1 MRKHPI
7 LRVEIP
13 KSRSAPARRVRAPP
27 PVAWLGTRHS
37 GLRFAGCCYPTWH
50 RTCTVLAPS
59 YFCLLSPSLYTVATG
74 VVLVHGPFCF
84 ISCPSLAM
92 RLTAWLRAVWS
103 LAPTNH
109 HVTQCSENATTATPK
124 PPHAL
129 ATGQPHT
136 HDTTYTLY
144 MYTVRLTSGTT
155 TRFPISCEQ
164 SS

>member
-1 MRKHPI
+1 
-7 LRVEIP
+7 
-13 KSRSAPARRVRAPP
+13 
-27 PVAWLGTRHS
+27 
-37 GLRFAGCCYPTWH
+37 
-50 RTCTVLAPS
+50 VLAPS

-74 VVLVHGPFCF
+74 VVPVHGPFCF
-84 ISCPSLAM
+84 ISCSSLAM

-144 MYTVRLTSGTT
+144 MNVHRSADVRYYDTVSNQLRAKLVASLVRVCVCHVWGASRGLLGLGKSKPRPLQTCSFEPRIPPVCNSGPVCRL
-155 TRFPISCEQ
+155 
-164 SS
+164 